1 MNDVDPCPGMNPR
14 DDSCIVAI
22 NKNTNFDF
30 LVDYEDIKVF
40 YNESTLSSAQN
51 LIPAALEKYKDLI
64 QINGYHTAV
73 GFQSNSYAFTID
85 LIIPLGIT
93 ASLSPTI
100 TKDDN
105 LIWYNQNELTYN
117 DANSVL
123 PDTKTPY
130 WDRSTYITTITKSI
144 FMEVLKDIKGYLAT
158 YPIYALFNV
167 VRPTDLDLLY
177 PELKGV
183 TCDSFAY
190 FVLNKLKT
198 YGAKVN
204 FMVPPKSNL
213 VAYVADSYIQL
224 DISKPED
231 KKKIITFY
239 KKYNIAF
246 KKIVQEIQS
255 ISTTPSV
262 DIPVLINAIHANIS
276 ELLNNKFIYYCYG
289 KDSKP
294 NYYELTLNS
303 TKQLILEYTYGLL
316 PNDGKPYSIFG
327 AHPTPGPNPNACP
340 LCPIPVCPLPV
351 CPLPVCPDKP
361 PCPGCTDKPP
371 CTSNKTSMSITS
383 IIFIIISIMLSILL
397 ISGFIYHI
405 RSTRK

>member
-22 NKNTNFDF
+22 SKNTNFDF

-117 DANSVL
+117 DANSVI
-123 PDTKTPY
+123 PGTKTPY

-144 FMEVLKDIKGYLAT
+144 FMDVLKDIKGYLSI

-167 VRPTDLDLLY
+167 VRPTDLNLLF

-190 FVLNKLKT
+190 FVLNKLRT

-204 FMVPPKSNL
+204 LMVPPKSNL
-213 VAYVADSYIQL
+213 VAYVADSVRIL
-224 DISKPED
+224 DISNPKD
-231 KKKIITFY
+231 KNEIITFY
-239 KKYNIAF
+239 KKYNIAYN
-246 KKIVQEIQS
+246 KIVQEIQS
-255 ISTTPSV
+255 ISTTPTV
-262 DIPVLINAIHANIS
+262 NIPVLINAIHANIS
-276 ELLNNKFIYYCYG
+276 EILNHKFIYYCYST
-289 KDSKP
+289 DSKL
-294 NYYELTLNS
+294 NYYELILNS
-303 TKQLILEYTYGLL
+303 TNHQQLILDYTYGFL
-316 PNDGKPYSIFG
+316 PNDVNPSSIFG

-340 LCPIPVCPLPV
+340 LCPIPVCPDKPPCPG

-361 PCPGCTDKPP
+361 PCPVCP
-371 CTSNKTSMSITS
+371 SNKKSMSVTS

-397 ISGFIYHI
+397 IAGFIYHI